1 MMEAFWRILCKG
13 EVVPV
18 EYGLEWVV
26 STDTF
31 RGCFSAQGTY
41 CGMAG
46 DKGGGREVKKGDRF
60 GLEARGQLMGYIW
73 E

>member
-1 MMEAFWRILCKG
+1 MLEAFWRILCKE
-13 EVVPV
+13 EVVPL

-31 RGCFSAQGTY
+31 GGYFSAQGMY

-46 DKGGGREVKKGDRF
+46 GKGGDRKVKKGDHFR
-60 GLEARGQLMGYIW
+60 LEARGQLMGYIW